1 MFPAFFSS
9 SRCLPP
15 LYPAHGSHVVSW
27 AQTVW
32 NDVQPVLSPW
42 PASSHPSV
50 PLADIHSFIHCF
62 SSRIHSFIHCSSSRQ
77 APNYPWTKVGLLVT
91 LLFGRACQQSDI

>member
-9 SRCLPP
+9 SPCLPL
-15 LYPAHGSHVVSW
+15 LYLAQGSHVVSW

-50 PLADIHSFIHCF
+50 PLADIHSFIQ
-62 SSRIHSFIHCSSSRQ
+62 CSSSRQ
-77 APNYPWTKVGLLVT
+77 APNHPRTKVGLLVT
-91 LLFGRACQQSDI
+91 LLFGRACQHSDI

>member
-62 SSRIHSFIHCSSSRQ
+62 SSRIHSFIHCSSSRHSFIHS
-77 APNYPWTKVGLLVT
+77 
-91 LLFGRACQQSDI
+91 LFLQQTGPQLPLD

>member
-50 PLADIHSFIHCF
+50 PLADIHSFIHC
-62 SSRIHSFIHCSSSRQ
+62 SSSRQ